1 MYISG
6 MWADNPTQFNDQ
18 LVNTY
23 MRLRQRGVSFE
34 IVFASVDRNY
44 KDYRLFR
51 ELMPWMCL
59 PYGDRREALLTQRC
73 DLPPSAPLSRAFTHL
88 WLLLAA
94 GLACL
99 AFPTW

>member
-1 MYISG
+1 MCSVYISG

-34 IVFASVDRNY
+34 VVFASVDRNY

-59 PYGDRREALLTQRC
+59 PYGDRREALLTQRWVWRGGH
-73 DLPPSAPLSRAFTHL
+73 PLVLSCPRV
-88 WLLLAA
+88 
-94 GLACL
+94 
-99 AFPTW
+99 PRR